1 MIQPPPSS
9 TCYWRVL
16 RVLHLLMATLVNTCS
31 RNHSDNFLLGVD
43 PKADVNA
50 KSNLRIF
57 FLGLSWKGKIVLT

>member
-1 MIQPPPSS
+1 M
-9 TCYWRVL
+9 
-16 RVLHLLMATLVNTCS
+16 LHLLMATLVNTCS
-31 RNHSDNFLLGVD
+31 RNRSDNFLLGVD